1 MKVFNSIL
9 ETIGKTSLIK
19 LENLYEN
26 QSVEIYGK
34 FESLNPGGSIKDRI
48 CLNMI
53 NKAEEEGL
61 INPKTTTI
69 IEPTSGNTG
78 IGLALICAAKGY
90 KLILAMPEDM
100 SEERR
105 MMLTAYGAKVVLTP
119 KEDQMQGSIDKC
131 KELLDEIKDSF
142 SPKQFDNKNNPEV
155 HKKTT
160 AIEILEQMDSKLDAF
175 VAGVGTGGTISGVG
189 TVLKSNF
196 PEIRIVAVEPDE
208 CPTLTSG
215 ESSTHLIQGIGAGF
229 IPQNLD
235 LSLVDKV
242 EQVTNEESVA
252 MSLRLAQEEGIL
264 GGISCGAAAEA
275 AARLSNE
282 EEFAGKTIVVI
293 LPDAGERYLSSAM
306 FDHLEN

>member
-1 MKVFNSIL
+1 MMKVFNSIL

-19 LENLYEN
+19 LENLYKN
-26 QSVEIYGK
+26 QKVEIYGK

-53 NKAEEEGL
+53 NKAEEEKL
-61 INPKTTTI
+61 ISPDRTTI

-90 KLILAMPEDM
+90 KLILTMPEDM

-105 MMLTAYGAKVVLTP
+105 MMLTAYGAEVVLTP
-119 KEDQMQGSIDKC
+119 MENQMQGSIDKC
-131 KELLDEIKDSF
+131 DELLSEIKDSF

-160 AIEILEQMDSKLDAF
+160 AVQILEQMDSNLDAF

-189 TVLKSNF
+189 SLLKSKLPN
-196 PEIRIVAVEPDE
+196 IKIIAVEPDE

-215 ESSTHLIQGIGAGF
+215 KSATHLIQGIGAGF
-229 IPQNLD
+229 IPNTLDQGSYDQIIRIKGKDAVRMTKNLA
-235 LSLVDKV
+235 K
-242 EQVTNEESVA
+242 N
-252 MSLRLAQEEGIL
+252 L
-264 GGISCGAAAEA
+264 GLFVGISAGANVLASIE
-275 AARLSNE
+275 LS
-282 EEFAGKTIVVI
+282 KTMPPDTKIVTI
-293 LPDAGERYLSSAM
+293 LCDTGERYLSTGIFS
-306 FDHLEN
+306 

>member
-229 IPQNLD
+229 IPNTLDQESYDEIIRIKGKDAIKMTKDLAKNLG
-235 LSLVDKV
+235 LFV
-242 EQVTNEESVA
+242 
-252 MSLRLAQEEGIL
+252 
-264 GGISCGAAAEA
+264 GISAGANVLASIE
-275 AARLSNE
+275 LS
-282 EEFAGKTIVVI
+282 KTMNPGDKIVTI
-293 LPDAGERYLSSAM
+293 LCDTGERYLSTGIFS
-306 FDHLEN
+306 

>member
-215 ESSTHLIQGIGAGF
+215 EASTHLIQGIGAGF
-229 IPQNLD
+229 IPNTLDQESYDEIIRIKGKDAIKMTKDLAKNLG
-235 LSLVDKV
+235 LFV
-242 EQVTNEESVA
+242 
-252 MSLRLAQEEGIL
+252 
-264 GGISCGAAAEA
+264 GISAGANVLASIE
-275 AARLSNE
+275 LS
-282 EEFAGKTIVVI
+282 KTMNPGDKIVTI
-293 LPDAGERYLSSAM
+293 LCDTGERYLSTGIFS
-306 FDHLEN
+306 

>member
-1 MKVFNSIL
+1 MMKVFNSIL

-19 LENLYEN
+19 LENLYKN
-26 QSVEIYGK
+26 QKVEIYGK

-53 NKAEEEGL
+53 NKAEEEKL
-61 INPKTTTI
+61 ISPDRTTI

-90 KLILAMPEDM
+90 KLILTMPEDM

-105 MMLTAYGAKVVLTP
+105 MMLTAYGAEVVLTP
-119 KEDQMQGSIDKC
+119 MENQMQGSIDKC
-131 KELLDEIKDSF
+131 DELLSEIKDSF

-160 AIEILEQMDSKLDAF
+160 AVEILEQMDSNLDAF

-189 TVLKSNF
+189 SLLKSKLPN
-196 PEIRIVAVEPDE
+196 IKIIAVEPDE

-215 ESSTHLIQGIGAGF
+215 KSATHLIQGIGAGF
-229 IPQNLD
+229 IPNTLDQGSYDQIIRIKGKDAVRMTKNLA
-235 LSLVDKV
+235 K
-242 EQVTNEESVA
+242 N
-252 MSLRLAQEEGIL
+252 L
-264 GGISCGAAAEA
+264 GLFVGISAGANVLASIQ
-275 AARLSNE
+275 LS
-282 EEFAGKTIVVI
+282 KTMPPDTKIVTI
-293 LPDAGERYLSSAM
+293 LCDTGERYLSTGIFS
-306 FDHLEN
+306 

>member
-1 MKVFNSIL
+1 MMKVFNSIL

-19 LENLYEN
+19 LENLYKN
-26 QSVEIYGK
+26 QKVEIYGK

-53 NKAEEEGL
+53 NKAEEEKL
-61 INPKTTTI
+61 ISPDRTTI

-90 KLILAMPEDM
+90 KLILTMTEDM

-105 MMLTAYGAKVVLTP
+105 MMLTAYGAEVVLTP
-119 KEDQMQGSIDKC
+119 MENQMQGSIDKC
-131 KELLDEIKDSF
+131 DELLSEIKDSF

-160 AIEILEQMDSKLDAF
+160 AVEILEQMDSNLDAF

-189 TVLKSNF
+189 SLLKSKLPN
-196 PEIRIVAVEPDE
+196 IKIIAVEPDE

-215 ESSTHLIQGIGAGF
+215 KSATHLIQGIGAGF
-229 IPQNLD
+229 IPNTLDQGSYDQIIRIKGKDAVRMTKNLA
-235 LSLVDKV
+235 K
-242 EQVTNEESVA
+242 N
-252 MSLRLAQEEGIL
+252 L
-264 GGISCGAAAEA
+264 GLFVGISAGANVLASIE
-275 AARLSNE
+275 LS
-282 EEFAGKTIVVI
+282 KTMPPDTKIVTI
-293 LPDAGERYLSSAM
+293 LCDTGERYLSTGIFS
-306 FDHLEN
+306 

>member
-1 MKVFNSIL
+1 MMKVFNSIL

-19 LENLYEN
+19 LENLYKN
-26 QSVEIYGK
+26 QKVEIYGK

-53 NKAEEEGL
+53 NKAEEEKL
-61 INPKTTTI
+61 ISPDRTTI

-90 KLILAMPEDM
+90 KLILTMPEDM

-105 MMLTAYGAKVVLTP
+105 MMLTAYGAEVVLTP
-119 KEDQMQGSIDKC
+119 MENQMQGSIDKC
-131 KELLDEIKDSF
+131 DELLSEIKDSF

-160 AIEILEQMDSKLDAF
+160 AVEILEQMDSNLDAF

-189 TVLKSNF
+189 SLLKSKLPN
-196 PEIRIVAVEPDE
+196 IKIIAVEPDE

-215 ESSTHLIQGIGAGF
+215 KSATHLIQGIGAGF
-229 IPQNLD
+229 IPNTLDQGSYDQIIRIKGKDAVRMTKNLA
-235 LSLVDKV
+235 K
-242 EQVTNEESVA
+242 N
-252 MSLRLAQEEGIL
+252 L
-264 GGISCGAAAEA
+264 GLFVGISAGANVLASIE
-275 AARLSNE
+275 LS
-282 EEFAGKTIVVI
+282 KTMPPDTKIVTI
-293 LPDAGERYLSSAM
+293 LCDTGERYLSTGIFS
-306 FDHLEN
+306 

>member
-19 LENLYEN
+19 LENLYKN
-26 QSVEIYGK
+26 QKVEIYGK

-53 NKAEEEGL
+53 NKAEEEKL
-61 INPKTTTI
+61 ISPDRTTI

-90 KLILAMPEDM
+90 KLILTMPEDM

-105 MMLTAYGAKVVLTP
+105 MMLTAYGAEVVLTP
-119 KEDQMQGSIDKC
+119 MENQMQGSIDKC
-131 KELLDEIKDSF
+131 DELLSEIKDSF

-160 AIEILEQMDSKLDAF
+160 AVEILEQMDSNLDAF

-189 TVLKSNF
+189 SLLKSKLPN
-196 PEIRIVAVEPDE
+196 IKIIAVEPDE

-215 ESSTHLIQGIGAGF
+215 KSATHLIQGIGAGF
-229 IPQNLD
+229 IPNTLDQGSYDQIIRIKGKDAVRMTKNLA
-235 LSLVDKV
+235 K
-242 EQVTNEESVA
+242 N
-252 MSLRLAQEEGIL
+252 L
-264 GGISCGAAAEA
+264 GLFVGISAGANVLASIE
-275 AARLSNE
+275 LS
-282 EEFAGKTIVVI
+282 KTMPPDTKIVTI
-293 LPDAGERYLSSAM
+293 LCDTGERYLSTGIFS
-306 FDHLEN
+306 

>member
-1 MKVFNSIL
+1 
-9 ETIGKTSLIK
+9 
-19 LENLYEN
+19 
-26 QSVEIYGK
+26 
-34 FESLNPGGSIKDRI
+34 
-48 CLNMI
+48 
-53 NKAEEEGL
+53 EEEGL

-229 IPQNLD
+229 IPNTLDQESYDEIIRIKGKDAIKMTKDLAKNLG
-235 LSLVDKV
+235 LFV
-242 EQVTNEESVA
+242 
-252 MSLRLAQEEGIL
+252 
-264 GGISCGAAAEA
+264 GISAGANVLASIE
-275 AARLSNE
+275 LS
-282 EEFAGKTIVVI
+282 KTMNPGDKIVTI
-293 LPDAGERYLSSAM
+293 LCDTGERYLSTGIFS
-306 FDHLEN
+306 

>member
-229 IPQNLD
+229 IPNTLD
-235 LSLVDKV
+235 QESYDEIIRIKGKDAIKMTKDLALLVGKNT
-242 EQVTNEESVA
+242 EWLTT
-252 MSLRLAQEEGIL
+252 
-264 GGISCGAAAEA
+264 
-275 AARLSNE
+275 
-282 EEFAGKTIVVI
+282 EEFFNAIEQELIK
-293 LPDAGERYLSSAM
+293 LL
-306 FDHLEN
+306 NN

>member
-160 AIEILEQMDSKLDAF
+160 AIEILEQIDSKLDAF

-215 ESSTHLIQGIGAGF
+215 EASTHLIQGIGAGF
-229 IPQNLD
+229 IPNTLDQESYDEIIRIKGKDAIKMTKDLAKNLG
-235 LSLVDKV
+235 LFV
-242 EQVTNEESVA
+242 
-252 MSLRLAQEEGIL
+252 
-264 GGISCGAAAEA
+264 GISA
-275 AARLSNE
+275 
-282 EEFAGKTIVVI
+282 
-293 LPDAGERYLSSAM
+293 
-306 FDHLEN
+306 

>member
-1 MKVFNSIL
+1 MMKVFNSIL

-19 LENLYEN
+19 LENLYKN
-26 QSVEIYGK
+26 QKVEIYGK

-53 NKAEEEGL
+53 NKAEEEKL
-61 INPKTTTI
+61 ISPDRTTI

-90 KLILAMPEDM
+90 KLILTMPEDM

-105 MMLTAYGAKVVLTP
+105 MMLTAYGAEVVLTP
-119 KEDQMQGSIDKC
+119 MENQMQGSIDKC
-131 KELLDEIKDSF
+131 DELLSEIKDSF

-160 AIEILEQMDSKLDAF
+160 AVEILEQMDSNLDAF

-189 TVLKSNF
+189 SLLKSKLPN
-196 PEIRIVAVEPDE
+196 IKIIAVEPDE

-215 ESSTHLIQGIGAGF
+215 KSATHLIQGIGAGF
-229 IPQNLD
+229 IPNTLDQGSYDQIIRIKGKDAVRMTKNLA
-235 LSLVDKV
+235 K
-242 EQVTNEESVA
+242 N
-252 MSLRLAQEEGIL
+252 L
-264 GGISCGAAAEA
+264 GLFVGISAGANVLA
-275 AARLSNE
+275 SNE
-282 EEFAGKTIVVI
+282 LSKTMPPDTKIVTI
-293 LPDAGERYLSSAM
+293 LCDTGERYLSTGIFS
-306 FDHLEN
+306 

>member
-160 AIEILEQMDSKLDAF
+160 AIEILEQIDSKLDAF

-215 ESSTHLIQGIGAGF
+215 EASTHLIQGIGAGF
-229 IPQNLD
+229 IPNTLD
-235 LSLVDKV
+235 
-242 EQVTNEESVA
+242 QESYDEIIRIKGKDA
-252 MSLRLAQEEGIL
+252 IKMTKDLAKNFGL
-264 GGISCGAAAEA
+264 FVGISAGANVLASIE
-275 AARLSNE
+275 LS
-282 EEFAGKTIVVI
+282 KTMNPGDKIVTI
-293 LPDAGERYLSSAM
+293 LCDTGERYLSTGIFS
-306 FDHLEN
+306 